1 MTDNA
6 NAAPSADEKP
16 SALQVIAGDAEKIAA
31 SFVPD
36 VHKLPG
42 IVGVLVKRV
51 EQLAGGQLVPLA
63 DELLGIAPEQPPEA
77 PAASAPAITS
87 EQATTMQQQ
96 LAEQAELIKTLQAE
110 RQADREAAAKIE
122 GSGAS
127 TGASGEAAA

>member
-36 VHKLPG
+36 VNKLPG
-42 IVGVLVKRV
+42 IVGVLVKQV

-110 RQADREAAAKIE
+110 RWADREAPAKIE